1 MARVATTF
9 GGMTAQA
16 DETVCG
22 RCFDEVEVE
31 LLRTPDVRLPTD
43 LVGRV
48 AQKDPFHR
56 DNQPAIIRRVLPQL
70 VVVLGEGAVESALM
84 ARGLAAADWSR

>member
-1 MARVATTF
+1 
-9 GGMTAQA
+9 MTAQA

-22 RCFDEVEVE
+22 RCFDEVE

-48 AQKDPFHR
+48 AQKDPFHW

-84 ARGLAAADWSR
+84 ARGLAAAGWSR